1 MTKMTKKEIRILTDL
16 AKKAD
21 AQQLAESSMPEWA
34 REVAIDVRIPMS
46 VKVEHDHL
54 AVESWESKS
63 GKEMHRV
70 TFLDGSTLEFCGSLD
85 KQLVAWNR
93 GGVAEAPEPEQKPTW
108 VHLADDQVCFRAD
121 RTEADDWSGNAL
133 PLFTRYE
140 AERIAEHMNDANWC
154 DERHEFD
161 AEVDEY
167 RVWDGDELLEVFA
180 GTDVDGLHVY
190 PIGTGIWTWEI
201 DA

>member
-1 MTKMTKKEIRILTDL
+1 MTKYITTGKTIDGNFQGKTFTSCSKHDLPTDERITITIDGTEYERTIFERIEYRNMGENTLI
-16 AKKAD
+16 
-21 AQQLAESSMPEWA
+21 A
-34 REVAIDVRIPMS
+34 RFVIVNGVQYE
-46 VKVEHDHL
+46 
-54 AVESWESKS
+54 
-63 GKEMHRV
+63 
-70 TFLDGSTLEFCGSLD
+70 
-85 KQLVAWNR
+85 
-93 GGVAEAPEPEQKPTW
+93 VAEAPETEPTW